1 MALTQRT
8 RGGVRPHRSGSQA
21 HSSPAGRAESSSV
34 AAALAPLVTAIL
46 GSEPPLRIELWDGS
60 ALGPSA
66 EATPGTLIVR
76 SPDAIRRIMWC
87 PNELGLGRA
96 YVAGELDLEGD
107 IVAMVELLRDATPQ
121 QLRFGGP
128 AVVAAVGAVRR
139 LGLGRRPPP
148 APPEEARIH
157 GWRHSL
163 GRDAESVGHHY
174 DVGNDFYRIV
184 LGPTMTYSC
193 ARFTDVGDDLETAQD
208 AKHELICR
216 KLGLHERQRARLLDV
231 GCGWGSMA
239 IHAAQHHGASV
250 VGITLSRPQADLARE
265 RVAAAGLGDRVEI
278 RLQDYRR
285 LRGEQFDAI
294 SSIGMAEHVGAKN
307 ADRYFEILRAALAPH
322 GRLLNHAISSIG
334 GSRIGRRSFIGRYVF
349 PDGELLD
356 VADTIRS
363 MERAGFEVRDV
374 ESLRQHYARTLA
386 AWIANLEDDWDE
398 AVRLAG
404 PGRARVWRL
413 YMAGSAVGFTDG
425 GVSIHQVLGVVPDP
439 TGTTG
444 MPATR
449 RAWEA

>member
-1 MALTQRT
+1 
-8 RGGVRPHRSGSQA
+8 
-21 HSSPAGRAESSSV
+21 
-34 AAALAPLVTAIL
+34 
-46 GSEPPLRIELWDGS
+46 
-60 ALGPSA
+60 
-66 EATPGTLIVR
+66 
-76 SPDAIRRIMWC
+76 
-87 PNELGLGRA
+87 
-96 YVAGELDLEGD
+96 
-107 IVAMVELLRDATPQ
+107 
-121 QLRFGGP
+121 
-128 AVVAAVGAVRR
+128 
-139 LGLGRRPPP
+139 
-148 APPEEARIH
+148 
-157 GWRHSL
+157 
-163 GRDAESVGHHY
+163 
-174 DVGNDFYRIV
+174 
-184 LGPTMTYSC
+184 
-193 ARFTDVGDDLETAQD
+193 
-208 AKHELICR
+208 
-216 KLGLHERQRARLLDV
+216 
-231 GCGWGSMA
+231 
-239 IHAAQHHGASV
+239 
-250 VGITLSRPQADLARE
+250 
-265 RVAAAGLGDRVEI
+265 LGDRVEI

-413 YMAGSAVGFTDG
+413 YMAGSAVGFSDG
-425 GVSIHQVLGVVPDP
+425 GVSIQQVLGVVPDP

-444 MPATR
+444 MAATR